1 MNDKGMTQMSNAFR
15 KVVSASLFA
24 LLAAGGISPALA
36 DSTTNSF
43 ARSDHD
49 GNGVIDV
56 EEYRARMIEIFVF
69 LDKDGDGYLL
79 VVDVPDGYKEV
90 FPVAD
95 TDGDGRASLREYLLF
110 IMPRFWKA
118 DYDGNNVL
126 SLPEVGA
133 ADRREAASY

>member
-1 MNDKGMTQMSNAFR
+1 MSYAFR

-24 LLAAGGISPALA
+24 VFAACGISLAQA
-36 DSTTNSF
+36 DSTINTF
-43 ARSDHD
+43 AGSDSD

-79 VVDVPDGYKEV
+79 IANVADGHKEV

-95 TDGDGRASLREYLLF
+95 ADGNGKVSLREYLVF

-126 SLPEVGA
+126 SQPEVGA
-133 ADRREAASY
+133 ADGREAASY